1 METNINELLEKCINS
16 NASDLHLVVN
26 SKPVIRING
35 ILSIMEEYEIL
46 TSDILRRI
54 LYAIIDEN
62 KIKKFEEKLELDFS
76 YSIQNKGRFRCNYYF
91 QRGTVAAAFRM
102 VTSQIKSVEE
112 LGLPPK
118 VKEFA
123 AYPRGLVLVC
133 GPTGSGKS
141 TTLASII
148 NIINETRS
156 ENIITIEDPIEYLH
170 WHKKSIISQREI
182 ESDTI
187 TFATA
192 LKHALREDPDVIMVG
207 EMRDL
212 ETISNTLTAAETG
225 HLVFSTLHTQDA
237 AQTIDRI
244 IDIFPTHSQQQIR
257 LQLAGTLKAVL
268 VQQLIPNKNNDGRV
282 VAVELMTV
290 NPAIRNMIRDVKSH
304 QIYTAMQ
311 SSGKEGMIMMDMSLA
326 RLLKEGKIS
335 QEMAFEKCHNKE
347 ELSRYLSSDFIVY

>member
-1 METNINELLEKCINS
+1 METNINILLEKCINL

-26 SKPVIRING
+26 SRPVIRING
-35 ILSIMEEYEIL
+35 ILKEMDEFEIL
-46 TSDILRRI
+46 SPDILNKI
-54 LYAIIDEN
+54 LYSIIDEN
-62 KIKKFEEKLELDFS
+62 KIRKFKEKLELDFS
-76 YSIQNKGRFRCNYYF
+76 YSIQNMGRFRCNYYF
-91 QRGTVAAAFRM
+91 QRGTIAAAFRM
-102 VTSQIKSVEE
+102 VTSQIKSLEE

-123 AYPRGLVLVC
+123 SYPRGLVLVC

-148 NIINETRS
+148 DIINETRS

-182 ESDTI
+182 ETDT
-187 TFATA
+187 TSFATA

-311 SSGKEGMIMMDMSLA
+311 SSGKEGMLMMDLSLA

-335 QEMAFEKCHNKE
+335 QEMAYEKCHNKE
-347 ELSRYLSSDFIVY
+347 ELTRYLNSDFIVY